1 MLKTIK
7 KIFGIFIVK
16 PLEFIQKYFKTFVFL
31 FIVVLIISSGTPKKD
46 FNANLAKIYLKGP
59 IFESETF
66 MAQIENLKNFPNL
79 KGILLIIDSPGGA
92 LASSV
97 EIADMVK
104 ELNESIP
111 IVTYVQGAMASGSYY
126 AGMYAHTI
134 VANRGAMIGS
144 IGVIMNGYNIK
155 DLMDKIGIQSQS
167 LKAGE
172 YKEAG
177 TITRQW
183 SDTERIYLQNMLDKQ
198 YKMFIND
205 VANAR
210 NLDVKNYKNFAEG
223 KIFNSYDA
231 LNLGLI
237 DLVGTQ
243 INAINILKELSNV
256 KDIVW
261 VKQGIIDSYLKKMTT
276 QAINQVFYNL
286 TKIQ

>member
-1 MLKTIK
+1 MKTIK

>member
-1 MLKTIK
+1 MK